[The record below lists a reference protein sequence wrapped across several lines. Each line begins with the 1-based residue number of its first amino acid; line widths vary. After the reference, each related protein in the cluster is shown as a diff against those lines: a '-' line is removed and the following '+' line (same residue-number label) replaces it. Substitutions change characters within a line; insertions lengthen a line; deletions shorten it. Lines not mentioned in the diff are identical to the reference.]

1 MTKVKF
7 KKKLWSPSRPI
18 VPHGVTGVTIWP
30 SQSPEHMLRC
40 LGRSRQSA
48 RLFLKLINDSFCLRS
63 NLKHST
69 QCFITRWNTSR
80 FVKNTPLRV
89 VFSTL
94 LAVFHLVM
102 KHCVSYLIY
111 YLKTWLYGTNYNS
124 SKGEHAFLKVTN
136 NVRVMFCT
144 QRHACTMHWLLIQ
157 TTENFTKKNPFLNST
172 IKNLCRRGFFWMV
185 KDFAGRWKS

>member
-1 MTKVKF
+1 MA
-7 KKKLWSPSRPI
+7 
-18 VPHGVTGVTIWP
+18 
-30 SQSPEHMLRC
+30 SQVFAYDHLNHVNTCWDASGAWDNPDDYFSNSLMIH
-40 LGRSRQSA
+40 
-48 RLFLKLINDSFCLRS
+48 LRS

-69 QCFITRWNTSR
+69 QCFITGWNTSR

-157 TTENFTKKNPFLNST
+157 STTENFTNF
-172 IKNLCRRGFFWMV
+172 
-185 KDFAGRWKS
+185 

>member
-7 KKKLWSPSRPI
+7 WSPNRPI
-18 VPHGVTGVTIWP
+18 VPHGVTGVRIWP
-30 SQSPEHMLRC
+30 SQPPEHMLRC
-40 LGRSRQSA
+40 LGRSRQSG
-48 RLFLKLINDSFCLRS
+48 RFFLKLINNSFCLRS

-69 QCFITRWNTSR
+69 QCFITRLNISK

-94 LAVFHLVM
+94 LAAFHLVM
-102 KHCVSYLIY
+102 KHCLSCLLY

-136 NVRVMFCT
+136 NVRFMFCMYT
-144 QRHACTMHWLLIQ
+144 KACMYDALIPNTDHWKFHK
-157 TTENFTKKNPFLNST
+157 EKNPF
-172 IKNLCRRGFFWMV
+172 
-185 KDFAGRWKS
+185 